1 MNTLKTWLL
10 MGILSA
16 VLVLLGRLVG
26 GPTGAM
32 VAFVLSLVMN
42 FAGYWFSDRMALA
55 MSGARPLSESEAP
68 ELYALTRR
76 LCRRAGLPM
85 PRLYLIPEEQPNAF
99 ATGRNPENAAVAVTE
114 GLLRMMDRDEVEGV
128 IAHELAHIKN
138 RDILVGSLAATFAG
152 AITMLADMA
161 QWALLL
167 GGGARHDEDE
177 EGGGGVG
184 MLGSLLMAL
193 LAPIAATL
201 IHLAISRSRE
211 YLADATAARIVGSP
225 RGLIRALEK
234 LAYATRAIP
243 MAVSPAASHLYIA
256 NPLSGEGLMSLFSTH
271 PPIEDRIRR
280 LRAMA

>member
-99 ATGRNPENAAVAVTE
+99 ATGRNPQNAAVAVTE

-152 AITMLADMA
+152 AVTMLADMA
-161 QWALLL
+161 QWALLF

-177 EGGGGVG
+177 EGDGGVG
-184 MLGSLLMAL
+184 ILGSLLMAV